1 MTENDLNITVIVT
14 TPKYNPPG
22 IEQKTKRTL
31 DEKVLSIGT
40 RLLELIK
47 IMDMTFEGMIANT
60 YLNCILVATLT
71 LYNAS
76 SVIFRSAELELYLC
90 SLACFLMFILSI
102 CRLGRLTRCGHR
114 LMKEMKECAYLL
126 ERYKFVDKEIDMV
139 EVDLMRRDF
148 RDSAESPINPFS
160 AFSLSNNTFL
170 GACGTIVTYIIV
182 LLQFK
187 VSEPT
192 DPMQ

>member
-1 MTENDLNITVIVT
+1 
-14 TPKYNPPG
+14 
-22 IEQKTKRTL
+22 
-31 DEKVLSIGT
+31 
-40 RLLELIK
+40 
-47 IMDMTFEGMIANT
+47 MISNT
-60 YLNCILVATLT
+60 YLNCILIATLT

-76 SVIFRSAELELYLC
+76 SVIFRAADIDLFLC
-90 SLACFLMFILSI
+90 SLACFLIFVLSM
-102 CRLGRLTRCGHR
+102 CRLGRLTSCGHR

-126 ERYKFVDKEIDMV
+126 ERYKFVDTGVDLE

-187 VSEPT
+187 VSEPSDDNT
-192 DPMQ
+192 REQNSSLPTFARSNSTTSFN